1 LYESEEAAMN
11 RQIRIRPSRR
21 PATEREVTIDRRT
34 PSGRL
39 LPY

>member
-1 LYESEEAAMN
+1 MN
-11 RQIRIRPSRR
+11 RRIRIRPTRR
-21 PATEREVTIDRRT
+21 ATTARDTTIDRRT

>member
-1 LYESEEAAMN
+1 MN
-11 RQIRIRPSRR
+11 RQIRIRPTRR
-21 PATEREVTIDRRT
+21 PTTPRDTTIDRRT